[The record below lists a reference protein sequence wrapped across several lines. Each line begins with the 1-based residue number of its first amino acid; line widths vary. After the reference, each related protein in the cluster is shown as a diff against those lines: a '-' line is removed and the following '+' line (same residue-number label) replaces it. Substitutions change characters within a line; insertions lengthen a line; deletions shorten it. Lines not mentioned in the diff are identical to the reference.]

1 MTGPYTATAS
11 VSINCG
17 HRVPVPGSRCSGI
30 HGHSVTVTV
39 SCLVPPPTGKS
50 DPWCLRSINDVLR
63 SEITVPCD
71 GAMLLWTEDPLVA
84 VLRPHV
90 LLGVSLLSVDEQG
103 WWEGDGEYG
112 KLYLLP
118 CLPSADNLARHWF
131 ERLAEPVRRYSGQRA
146 ELVGVKVRMPPH
158 MDATFGPVFQP
169 TPPAS

>member
-17 HRVPVPGSRCSGI
+17 HRVPGSRCSGI

-39 SCLVPPPTGKS
+39 SCLVPPPNGKP

-71 GAMLLWTEDPLVA
+71 GGMLLWTEDPLTS

-90 LLGVSLLSVDEQG
+90 LMGISLLSVDEQG
-103 WWEGDGEYG
+103 WWEGCGEFG

-118 CLPSADNLARHWF
+118 CPPTAENLAKHWF
-131 ERLAEPVRRYSGQRA
+131 ERMAEPVRHCSGQRA
-146 ELVGVKVRMPPH
+146 KLVGVKVSMSS
-158 MDATFGPVFQP
+158 DIEAEFGPVFESKP
-169 TPPAS
+169 TAS